1 MAEEE
6 MGSKKEKNN
15 EEATVSKGFK
25 RKRGG
30 VEG

>member
-6 MGSKKEKNN
+6 MESKKEKNN

-25 RKRGG
+25 RGR